1 MVGIWKLLYGPQPIL
16 FIFYNKIRCCN
27 SFLMDFTQELILGL
41 GVIDF
46 KMILLGPNVTP
57 LYNNITYKVCH
68 DFMWETFLMEFGLRL
83 NFPLDAISDL

>member
-57 LYNNITYKVCH
+57 LYIFQCPTHHQNLQS
-68 DFMWETFLMEFGLRL
+68 M
-83 NFPLDAISDL
+83 S